1 MNTEKK
7 FLHNKSM
14 QDNLINNSSIF
25 TAENSSTIQTNK
37 INSFNNSIINNRK
50 KKKINESKYLNETI
64 FDKNKNQN
72 LWIKN
77 PDLTTKN
84 TTRNN
89 FPLYLTEMSNYK
101 YSSRNKNE
109 SIDNMLSNR
118 KTFVKNNRIKVS
130 LPTLKCFSH
139 RNNEKYP
146 DLFNCDELILKPKLL
161 TKLYYKQNKDKD
173 EMSEELFNTTNGS
186 RINHQIKRSVKE
198 STKDYIERAKKIN
211 LLNYK
216 INMRK
221 EALEEYQENMKS
233 QMMSL
238 DYTISQINNYKSNLE
253 NNLFIKYNEE
263 RRVFDRHIILGKQ
276 ELDNQ
281 KNTLLSLLKEVS
293 ILSQAIS
300 KKETIKK
307 RYDKWLAFQVLVKE
321 GEIPKTNNI
330 KEYLDKKYGDQ
341 PIFENY
347 DDFFIAFKE
356 KEDRNIRLL
365 ESEEK
370 VIIEK
375 DEIKKEYNEL
385 KNDVE
390 NNQLHMDLNVKEKE
404 KVLNLLK
411 IRNKELNS
419 IKKGILRKNKRYIS
433 KSFKTKYKTTLDL
446 DIQKNIEIVI
456 DDIKLNSLGIYYY
469 NLEGTKNIYQMINC
483 IYLSILKNEVPKLV
497 LPYDIIY
504 KIKNQILSKSQK
516 AIYQLKIIELSLNY
530 VKSYINTKKNSDKN
544 CKKIIKETYNQ
555 IDLYHKWEKDKIYK
569 EKQQKKFFEF
579 FVKMEEKS
587 KKIIFVQNR
596 KVENY
601 PSGLLA
607 RKKTVSVSKNKNNNF
622 ELFDFLYDNSSS
634 NKKKDKED

>member
-1 MNTEKK
+1 MSTEKK
-7 FLHNKSM
+7 FLRNKST

-37 INSFNNSIINNRK
+37 INSFNNSIISNRK
-50 KKKINESKYLNETI
+50 NKKLNKSKYLNATI

-77 PDLTTKN
+77 TNLTTKN

-89 FPLYLTEMSNYK
+89 FPLYLTEMSNFK
-101 YSSRNKNE
+101 NSRNKNE
-109 SIDNMLSNR
+109 SIDALSNR
-118 KTFVKNNRIKVS
+118 KTFGKNSRIKVC

-146 DLFNCDELILKPKLL
+146 DIFNCDELILKPNLL
-161 TKLYYKQNKDKD
+161 AKLYYKQNKDKD
-173 EMSEELFNTTNGS
+173 EMSEELFNTTNEGGN
-186 RINHQIKRSVKE
+186 NHQIKKSLKE

-211 LLNYK
+211 LINYK
-216 INMRK
+216 INMKK
-221 EALEEYQENMKS
+221 EALQEYQENMKS
-233 QMMSL
+233 QMKSL

-253 NNLFIKYNEE
+253 KNLFIKYNEE
-263 RRVFDRHIILGKQ
+263 RRLFDRHIMLGKQ
-276 ELDNQ
+276 QLDNQ
-281 KNTLLSLLKEVS
+281 KNTLLSLLKDVN

-300 KKETIKK
+300 KKETINK
-307 RYDKWLAFQVLVKE
+307 RYDKWLAFQVLLKE
-321 GEIPKTNNI
+321 GEVPKTNNI
-330 KEYLDKKYGDQ
+330 KEYLDKKYGDK

-365 ESEEK
+365 EREEK
-370 VIIEK
+370 AITER

-385 KNDVE
+385 KKDVE
-390 NNQLHMDLNVKEKE
+390 NNKLHMDLNVKEKE

-411 IRNKELNS
+411 IRNKELNN
-419 IKKGILRKNKRYIS
+419 IKKGIVRKKRRYIS
-433 KSFKTKYKTTLDL
+433 QSFKTKYRTTLDL
-446 DIQKNIEIVI
+446 DVQANKEILI

-483 IYLSILKNEVPKLV
+483 IYLSIIKNEVPKLV

-504 KIKNQILSKSQK
+504 KINHQILSKPQK
-516 AIYQLKIIELSLNY
+516 AIYQLKIIELCLNY
-530 VKSYINTKKNSDKN
+530 VKSSINTSKNNDKN
-544 CKKIIKETYNQ
+544 CKKLIKEIYHQ
-555 IDLYHKWEKDKIYK
+555 IDLYHKWQKAKIYK
-569 EKQQKKFFEF
+569 EKQTKKFFEF

-587 KKIIFVQNR
+587 KKIVFVQNR

-622 ELFDFLYDNSSS
+622 GLFDFLYESSFS
-634 NKKKDKED
+634 DKKKAKED

>member
-1 MNTEKK
+1 MSIEKK
-7 FLHNKSM
+7 FLRNKST

-37 INSFNNSIINNRK
+37 INSFNNSITNNRK
-50 KKKINESKYLNETI
+50 NKKLNKSKYLNATI

-77 PDLTTKN
+77 TNLTTKN

-89 FPLYLTEMSNYK
+89 FPLYLTEMSNFK
-101 YSSRNKNE
+101 NSRNKNE
-109 SIDNMLSNR
+109 SIGALSNR
-118 KTFVKNNRIKVS
+118 KTFGKNSRIKVC

-146 DLFNCDELILKPKLL
+146 DIFNCDELILKPNLL
-161 TKLYYKQNKDKD
+161 AKLYYKQNKDKD
-173 EMSEELFNTTNGS
+173 EMSEELFNTTNEGGN
-186 RINHQIKRSVKE
+186 NHQIKKSLKE

-211 LLNYK
+211 LINYK
-216 INMRK
+216 INMKK
-221 EALEEYQENMKS
+221 EALQEYQENMKS
-233 QMMSL
+233 QMKSL
-238 DYTISQINNYKSNLE
+238 DYTISQINSYKSNLE
-253 NNLFIKYNEE
+253 KNLFIKYNEE
-263 RRVFDRHIILGKQ
+263 RRLFDRHIMLGKQ
-276 ELDNQ
+276 QLDNQ
-281 KNTLLSLLKEVS
+281 KNTLLSLLKDVN

-300 KKETIKK
+300 KKETINK
-307 RYDKWLAFQVLVKE
+307 RYDKWLAFQVLLKE
-321 GEIPKTNNI
+321 GEVPKTNNI
-330 KEYLDKKYGDQ
+330 KEYLDKKYGDK

-365 ESEEK
+365 EREEK
-370 VIIEK
+370 AITER

-385 KNDVE
+385 KKDVE
-390 NNQLHMDLNVKEKE
+390 NNKLHMDLNVKEKE

-411 IRNKELNS
+411 IRNKELNN
-419 IKKGILRKNKRYIS
+419 IKKGIVRKKRRYIS
-433 KSFKTKYKTTLDL
+433 QSFKTKYRTTLDL
-446 DIQKNIEIVI
+446 DVQANKEILI

-483 IYLSILKNEVPKLV
+483 IYLSIIKNEVPKLV

-504 KIKNQILSKSQK
+504 KINHQILSKPQK
-516 AIYQLKIIELSLNY
+516 AIYQLKIIELCLNY
-530 VKSYINTKKNSDKN
+530 VKSSINTSKNNDKN
-544 CKKIIKETYNQ
+544 CKKLIKETYNQ
-555 IDLYHKWEKDKIYK
+555 IDLYHKWEKAKIYK
-569 EKQQKKFFEF
+569 EKQTKKFFEF

-587 KKIIFVQNR
+587 KKIVFVQNR

-622 ELFDFLYDNSSS
+622 GLFDFLYESSFS
-634 NKKKDKED
+634 DKKKAKED

>member
-1 MNTEKK
+1 MSTEKK
-7 FLHNKSM
+7 FLRNKST

-37 INSFNNSIINNRK
+37 INSFNNSIISNRK
-50 KKKINESKYLNETI
+50 NKKLNKSKYLNATI

-77 PDLTTKN
+77 TNLTTKN

-89 FPLYLTEMSNYK
+89 FPLYLTEMSNFK
-101 YSSRNKNE
+101 NSRNKNE
-109 SIDNMLSNR
+109 SIDALSNR
-118 KTFVKNNRIKVS
+118 KTFGKNSRIKVC

-146 DLFNCDELILKPKLL
+146 DIFNRDELILKPNLL
-161 TKLYYKQNKDKD
+161 AKLYYKQNKDKD
-173 EMSEELFNTTNGS
+173 EMSEELFNTTNEGGN
-186 RINHQIKRSVKE
+186 NHQIKKSLKE

-211 LLNYK
+211 LINYK
-216 INMRK
+216 INMKK
-221 EALEEYQENMKS
+221 EALQEYQENMKS
-233 QMMSL
+233 QMKSL

-253 NNLFIKYNEE
+253 KNLFIKYNEE
-263 RRVFDRHIILGKQ
+263 RRLFDRHIMLGKQ
-276 ELDNQ
+276 QLDNQ
-281 KNTLLSLLKEVS
+281 KNTLLSLLKDVN
-293 ILSQAIS
+293 ILSQTIS
-300 KKETIKK
+300 KKETINK
-307 RYDKWLAFQVLVKE
+307 RYDKWLAFQVLLKE
-321 GEIPKTNNI
+321 GEVPKTNNI
-330 KEYLDKKYGDQ
+330 KEYLDKKYGDK

-365 ESEEK
+365 EREEK
-370 VIIEK
+370 AITER
-375 DEIKKEYNEL
+375 DEIKKEYSEL
-385 KNDVE
+385 KKDVE
-390 NNQLHMDLNVKEKE
+390 NNKLHMDLNVKEKE

-411 IRNKELNS
+411 IRNKELNN
-419 IKKGILRKNKRYIS
+419 IKKGIVRKKRRYIS
-433 KSFKTKYKTTLDL
+433 QSFKTKYRTTLDL
-446 DIQKNIEIVI
+446 DVQANKEILI

-483 IYLSILKNEVPKLV
+483 IYLSIIKNEVPKLV

-504 KIKNQILSKSQK
+504 KINHQILSKPQK
-516 AIYQLKIIELSLNY
+516 AIYQLKIIELCLNY
-530 VKSYINTKKNSDKN
+530 VKSSINTSKNNDKN
-544 CKKIIKETYNQ
+544 CKKLIKEIYHQ
-555 IDLYHKWEKDKIYK
+555 IDLYHKWQKAKIYK
-569 EKQQKKFFEF
+569 EKQTKKFFEF

-587 KKIIFVQNR
+587 KKIVFVQNR

-622 ELFDFLYDNSSS
+622 GLFDFLYDKSFSD
-634 NKKKDKED
+634 KKKAKED

>member
-1 MNTEKK
+1 MSIEKK
-7 FLHNKSM
+7 FLRNKST

-50 KKKINESKYLNETI
+50 NKKLNKSKYLNATI

-77 PDLTTKN
+77 TNLTTKN

-89 FPLYLTEMSNYK
+89 FPLYLTEMSNFK
-101 YSSRNKNE
+101 NSRNKNE
-109 SIDNMLSNR
+109 SIDALSNR
-118 KTFVKNNRIKVS
+118 KTFGKNSRIKVC

-146 DLFNCDELILKPKLL
+146 DIFNCDELILKPNLL

-173 EMSEELFNTTNGS
+173 EMSEELFNTTNEGGN
-186 RINHQIKRSVKE
+186 NHQIKKSLKE

-211 LLNYK
+211 LINYK
-216 INMRK
+216 INMKK
-221 EALEEYQENMKS
+221 EALQEYQENMKS
-233 QMMSL
+233 QMKSL

-253 NNLFIKYNEE
+253 KNLFIKYNEE
-263 RRVFDRHIILGKQ
+263 RRLFDRHIMLGKQ
-276 ELDNQ
+276 QLDNQ
-281 KNTLLSLLKEVS
+281 KNTLLSLLKDVN

-300 KKETIKK
+300 KKETINK
-307 RYDKWLAFQVLVKE
+307 RYDKWLAFQVLLKE
-321 GEIPKTNNI
+321 GEVPKTNNI
-330 KEYLDKKYGDQ
+330 KEYLDKKYGDK

-365 ESEEK
+365 EREEK
-370 VIIEK
+370 AITER

-385 KNDVE
+385 KKDVE
-390 NNQLHMDLNVKEKE
+390 NNKLHMDLNVKEKE

-411 IRNKELNS
+411 IRNKELNN
-419 IKKGILRKNKRYIS
+419 IKKGIVRKKRRYIS
-433 KSFKTKYKTTLDL
+433 QSFKTKYRTTLDL
-446 DIQKNIEIVI
+446 DVQANKEILI

-483 IYLSILKNEVPKLV
+483 IYLSIIKNEVPKLV

-504 KIKNQILSKSQK
+504 KINHQILSKPQK
-516 AIYQLKIIELSLNY
+516 AIYQLKIIELCLNY
-530 VKSYINTKKNSDKN
+530 VKSSINTSKNNDKN
-544 CKKIIKETYNQ
+544 CKKLIKEIYHQ
-555 IDLYHKWEKDKIYK
+555 IDLYHKWQKAKIYK
-569 EKQQKKFFEF
+569 EKQTKKFFEF

-587 KKIIFVQNR
+587 KKIVFVQNR

-622 ELFDFLYDNSSS
+622 GLFDFLYESSFS
-634 NKKKDKED
+634 DKKKAKED

>member
-1 MNTEKK
+1 MSTEKK
-7 FLHNKSM
+7 FLRNKST

-37 INSFNNSIINNRK
+37 INSFNNSITNNRK
-50 KKKINESKYLNETI
+50 NKKLNKSKYLNATI

-77 PDLTTKN
+77 TNLTTKN

-101 YSSRNKNE
+101 NSRNKNE
-109 SIDNMLSNR
+109 SIDVLSNK
-118 KTFVKNNRIKVS
+118 KTFGKNSRTKVC

-139 RNNEKYP
+139 RNNEKNP
-146 DLFNCDELILKPKLL
+146 VIFNCDELILKPNLL

-173 EMSEELFNTTNGS
+173 EMSEELFNTTNEGGN
-186 RINHQIKRSVKE
+186 NHQIKKSLKE

-211 LLNYK
+211 LINYK
-216 INMRK
+216 INMKK
-221 EALEEYQENMKS
+221 EALQEYQENMKS
-233 QMMSL
+233 QMKSL

-253 NNLFIKYNEE
+253 KNLFIKYNEE
-263 RRVFDRHIILGKQ
+263 RRLFDRHIMLGKQ
-276 ELDNQ
+276 QLDNQ
-281 KNTLLSLLKEVS
+281 KNTLLSLLKDVN

-300 KKETIKK
+300 KKETINK
-307 RYDKWLAFQVLVKE
+307 RYDKWLAFQVLLKE
-321 GEIPKTNNI
+321 GEVPKTNNI
-330 KEYLDKKYGDQ
+330 KEYLDKKYGDK

-365 ESEEK
+365 EREEK
-370 VIIEK
+370 AITER

-385 KNDVE
+385 KKDVE
-390 NNQLHMDLNVKEKE
+390 NNKLHMDLNVKEKE

-411 IRNKELNS
+411 IRNKELNN
-419 IKKGILRKNKRYIS
+419 IKKGIVRKKRRYIS
-433 KSFKTKYKTTLDL
+433 QSFKTKYRTTLDL
-446 DIQKNIEIVI
+446 DVQANKEILI

-483 IYLSILKNEVPKLV
+483 IYLSIIKNEVPKLV

-504 KIKNQILSKSQK
+504 KINHQILSKPQK
-516 AIYQLKIIELSLNY
+516 AIYQLKIIELCLNY
-530 VKSYINTKKNSDKN
+530 VKSSINTSKNNDKN
-544 CKKIIKETYNQ
+544 CKKLIKEIYHQ
-555 IDLYHKWEKDKIYK
+555 IDLYHKWQKAKIYK
-569 EKQQKKFFEF
+569 EKQTKKFFEF

-587 KKIIFVQNR
+587 KKIVFVQNR

-622 ELFDFLYDNSSS
+622 GLFDFLYESSFS
-634 NKKKDKED
+634 DKKKAKED

>member
-1 MNTEKK
+1 MSTEKK
-7 FLHNKSM
+7 ILRNKST

-37 INSFNNSIINNRK
+37 INSFNNSITNNRK
-50 KKKINESKYLNETI
+50 NKKLNKSKYLNATI

-77 PDLTTKN
+77 TNLTTKN

-89 FPLYLTEMSNYK
+89 FPLYLTEMSNFK
-101 YSSRNKNE
+101 NSRNKNE
-109 SIDNMLSNR
+109 SIDALSNR
-118 KTFVKNNRIKVS
+118 KTFGKNSRIKVC

-146 DLFNCDELILKPKLL
+146 DIFNCDELILKPNLL
-161 TKLYYKQNKDKD
+161 AKLYYKQNKDKD
-173 EMSEELFNTTNGS
+173 EMSEELFNTTNEGGN
-186 RINHQIKRSVKE
+186 NHQIKKSLKE

-211 LLNYK
+211 LINYK
-216 INMRK
+216 INMKK
-221 EALEEYQENMKS
+221 EALQEYQENMKS
-233 QMMSL
+233 QMKSL
-238 DYTISQINNYKSNLE
+238 DYTISQINSYKSNLE
-253 NNLFIKYNEE
+253 KNLFIKYNEE
-263 RRVFDRHIILGKQ
+263 RRLFDRHIMLGKQ
-276 ELDNQ
+276 QLDNQ
-281 KNTLLSLLKEVS
+281 KNTLLSLLKDVN

-300 KKETIKK
+300 KKETINK
-307 RYDKWLAFQVLVKE
+307 RYDKWLAFQVLLKE
-321 GEIPKTNNI
+321 GEVPKTNNI
-330 KEYLDKKYGDQ
+330 KEYLDKKYGDK

-365 ESEEK
+365 EREEK
-370 VIIEK
+370 AITER

-385 KNDVE
+385 KKDVE
-390 NNQLHMDLNVKEKE
+390 NNKLHMDLNVKEKE

-411 IRNKELNS
+411 IRNKELNN
-419 IKKGILRKNKRYIS
+419 IKKGIVRKKRRYIS
-433 KSFKTKYKTTLDL
+433 QSFKTKYRTTLDL
-446 DIQKNIEIVI
+446 DVQANKEILI

-483 IYLSILKNEVPKLV
+483 IYLSIIKNEVPKLV

-504 KIKNQILSKSQK
+504 KINHQILSKPQK
-516 AIYQLKIIELSLNY
+516 AIYQLKIIELCLNY
-530 VKSYINTKKNSDKN
+530 VKSSINTSKNNDKN
-544 CKKIIKETYNQ
+544 CKKLIKEIYHQ
-555 IDLYHKWEKDKIYK
+555 IDLYHKWQKAKIYK
-569 EKQQKKFFEF
+569 EKQTKKFFEF

-587 KKIIFVQNR
+587 KKIVFVQNR

-622 ELFDFLYDNSSS
+622 GLFDFLYESSFS
-634 NKKKDKED
+634 DKKKAKED

>member
-1 MNTEKK
+1 MSIEKK
-7 FLHNKSM
+7 FLRNKST

-37 INSFNNSIINNRK
+37 INSFNNSITNNRK
-50 KKKINESKYLNETI
+50 NKKLNKSKYLNATI

-77 PDLTTKN
+77 TNLTTKN

-101 YSSRNKNE
+101 NSRNKNE
-109 SIDNMLSNR
+109 SIDVLSNK
-118 KTFVKNNRIKVS
+118 KTFGKNSRTKVC

-139 RNNEKYP
+139 RNNEKNP
-146 DLFNCDELILKPKLL
+146 DIFNCDELILKPNLL

-173 EMSEELFNTTNGS
+173 EMSEELFNTTNEGGN
-186 RINHQIKRSVKE
+186 NHQIKKSLKE

-211 LLNYK
+211 LINYK
-216 INMRK
+216 INMKK
-221 EALEEYQENMKS
+221 EALQEYQENMKS
-233 QMMSL
+233 QMKSL

-253 NNLFIKYNEE
+253 KNLFIKYNEE
-263 RRVFDRHIILGKQ
+263 RRLFDRHIMLGKQ
-276 ELDNQ
+276 QLDNQ
-281 KNTLLSLLKEVS
+281 KNTLLSLLKDVN

-300 KKETIKK
+300 KKETINK
-307 RYDKWLAFQVLVKE
+307 RYDKWLAFQVLLKE
-321 GEIPKTNNI
+321 GEVPKTNNI
-330 KEYLDKKYGDQ
+330 KEYLDKKYGDK

-365 ESEEK
+365 EREEK
-370 VIIEK
+370 AITER

-385 KNDVE
+385 KKDVE
-390 NNQLHMDLNVKEKE
+390 NNKLHMDLNVKEKE

-411 IRNKELNS
+411 IRNKELNN
-419 IKKGILRKNKRYIS
+419 IKKGIVRKKRRYIS
-433 KSFKTKYKTTLDL
+433 QSFKTKYRTTLDL
-446 DIQKNIEIVI
+446 DVQANKEILI

-483 IYLSILKNEVPKLV
+483 IYLSIIKNEVPKLV

-504 KIKNQILSKSQK
+504 KINHQILSKPQK
-516 AIYQLKIIELSLNY
+516 AIYQLKIIELCLNY
-530 VKSYINTKKNSDKN
+530 VKSSINTSKNNDKN
-544 CKKIIKETYNQ
+544 CKKLIKEIYHQ
-555 IDLYHKWEKDKIYK
+555 IDLYHKWQKAKIYK
-569 EKQQKKFFEF
+569 EKQTKKFFEF

-587 KKIIFVQNR
+587 KKIVFVQNR

-622 ELFDFLYDNSSS
+622 GLFDFLYESSFS
-634 NKKKDKED
+634 DKKKAKED

>member
-1 MNTEKK
+1 MSTEKK
-7 FLHNKSM
+7 FLRNKST

-37 INSFNNSIINNRK
+37 INSFNNSITNNRK
-50 KKKINESKYLNETI
+50 NKKLNKSKYLNATI

-77 PDLTTKN
+77 TNLTTKN

-101 YSSRNKNE
+101 NSRNKNE
-109 SIDNMLSNR
+109 SIDVLSNK
-118 KTFVKNNRIKVS
+118 KTFGKNSRTKVC

-139 RNNEKYP
+139 RNNEKNP
-146 DLFNCDELILKPKLL
+146 VIFNCDELILKPNLL

-173 EMSEELFNTTNGS
+173 EMSEELFNTTNEGGN
-186 RINHQIKRSVKE
+186 NHQIKKSLKE

-211 LLNYK
+211 LINYK
-216 INMRK
+216 INMKK
-221 EALEEYQENMKS
+221 EALQEYQENMKS
-233 QMMSL
+233 QMKSL
-238 DYTISQINNYKSNLE
+238 DYTISQINSYKSNLE
-253 NNLFIKYNEE
+253 KNLFIKYNEE
-263 RRVFDRHIILGKQ
+263 RRLFDRHIMLGKQ
-276 ELDNQ
+276 QLDNQ
-281 KNTLLSLLKEVS
+281 KNTLLSLLKDVN
-293 ILSQAIS
+293 ILSQTIS
-300 KKETIKK
+300 KKETINK
-307 RYDKWLAFQVLVKE
+307 RYDKWLAFQVLLKE
-321 GEIPKTNNI
+321 GEVPKTNNI
-330 KEYLDKKYGDQ
+330 KEYLDKKYGDK

-365 ESEEK
+365 EREEK
-370 VIIEK
+370 AITER

-385 KNDVE
+385 KKDVE
-390 NNQLHMDLNVKEKE
+390 NNKLHMDLNVKEKE

-411 IRNKELNS
+411 IRNKELNN
-419 IKKGILRKNKRYIS
+419 IKKGIVRKKRRYIS
-433 KSFKTKYKTTLDL
+433 QSFKTKYRTTLDL
-446 DIQKNIEIVI
+446 DVQANKEILI

-483 IYLSILKNEVPKLV
+483 IYLSIIKNEVPKLV

-504 KIKNQILSKSQK
+504 KINHQILSKPQK
-516 AIYQLKIIELSLNY
+516 AIYQLKIIELCLNY
-530 VKSYINTKKNSDKN
+530 VKSSINTSKNNDKN
-544 CKKIIKETYNQ
+544 CKKLIKEIYHQ
-555 IDLYHKWEKDKIYK
+555 IDLYHKWQKAKIYK
-569 EKQQKKFFEF
+569 EKQTKKFFEF

-587 KKIIFVQNR
+587 KKIVFVQNR

-622 ELFDFLYDNSSS
+622 GLFDFLYESSFS
-634 NKKKDKED
+634 DKKKAKED

>member
-1 MNTEKK
+1 MSTEKK
-7 FLHNKSM
+7 FLRNKST

-50 KKKINESKYLNETI
+50 NKKLNKSKYLNATI

-77 PDLTTKN
+77 TNLTTKN

-89 FPLYLTEMSNYK
+89 FPLYLTEMSNFK
-101 YSSRNKNE
+101 NSRNKNE
-109 SIDNMLSNR
+109 SIDALSNR
-118 KTFVKNNRIKVS
+118 KTFGKNSRIKVC

-146 DLFNCDELILKPKLL
+146 DIFNCDELILKPNLL

-173 EMSEELFNTTNGS
+173 EMSEELFNTTNEGGN
-186 RINHQIKRSVKE
+186 NHQIKKSLKE

-211 LLNYK
+211 LINYK
-216 INMRK
+216 INMKK
-221 EALEEYQENMKS
+221 EALQEYQENMKS
-233 QMMSL
+233 QMKSL

-253 NNLFIKYNEE
+253 KNLFIKYNEE
-263 RRVFDRHIILGKQ
+263 RRLFDRHIMLGKQ
-276 ELDNQ
+276 QLDNQ
-281 KNTLLSLLKEVS
+281 KNTLLSLLKDVN

-300 KKETIKK
+300 KKETINK
-307 RYDKWLAFQVLVKE
+307 RYDKWLAFQVLLKE
-321 GEIPKTNNI
+321 GEVPKTNNI
-330 KEYLDKKYGDQ
+330 KEYLDKKYGDK

-365 ESEEK
+365 EREEK
-370 VIIEK
+370 AITER

-385 KNDVE
+385 KKDVE
-390 NNQLHMDLNVKEKE
+390 NNKLHMDLNVKEKE

-411 IRNKELNS
+411 IRNKELNN
-419 IKKGILRKNKRYIS
+419 IKKGIVRKKRRYIS
-433 KSFKTKYKTTLDL
+433 QSFKTKYRTTLDL
-446 DIQKNIEIVI
+446 DVQANKEILI

-483 IYLSILKNEVPKLV
+483 IYLSIIKNEVPKLV

-504 KIKNQILSKSQK
+504 KINHQILSKPQK
-516 AIYQLKIIELSLNY
+516 AIYQLKIIELCLNY
-530 VKSYINTKKNSDKN
+530 VKSSINTSKNNDKN
-544 CKKIIKETYNQ
+544 CKKLIKEIYHQ
-555 IDLYHKWEKDKIYK
+555 IDLYHKWQKAKIYK
-569 EKQQKKFFEF
+569 EKQTKKFFEF

-587 KKIIFVQNR
+587 KKIVFVQNR

-622 ELFDFLYDNSSS
+622 GLFDFLYESSFS
-634 NKKKDKED
+634 DKKKLKKIK

>member
-1 MNTEKK
+1 
-7 FLHNKSM
+7 
-14 QDNLINNSSIF
+14 
-25 TAENSSTIQTNK
+25 
-37 INSFNNSIINNRK
+37 
-50 KKKINESKYLNETI
+50 
-64 FDKNKNQN
+64 
-72 LWIKN
+72 
-77 PDLTTKN
+77 
-84 TTRNN
+84 
-89 FPLYLTEMSNYK
+89 
-101 YSSRNKNE
+101 
-109 SIDNMLSNR
+109 
-118 KTFVKNNRIKVS
+118 
-130 LPTLKCFSH
+130 
-139 RNNEKYP
+139 
-146 DLFNCDELILKPKLL
+146 
-161 TKLYYKQNKDKD
+161 
-173 EMSEELFNTTNGS
+173 
-186 RINHQIKRSVKE
+186 
-198 STKDYIERAKKIN
+198 
-211 LLNYK
+211 
-216 INMRK
+216 MRK

-233 QMMSL
+233 QMLSL

-307 RYDKWLAFQVLVKE
+307 RYDKWLSFQVLLKE
-321 GEIPKTNNI
+321 GEVPKTNNI
-330 KEYLDKKYGDQ
+330 KEYLDKKYGDE

-365 ESEEK
+365 EREEK
-370 VIIEK
+370 VINEK

-419 IKKGILRKNKRYIS
+419 VKKGIVRKNRRYIS

-469 NLEGTKNIYQMINC
+469 NLEGKKNIYQMINC

-530 VKSYINTKKNSDKN
+530 VKSSINTKKNSDKN

-555 IDLYHKWEKDKIYK
+555 IDLYHKWEKAKIYK

-596 KVENY
+596 QVENY

>member
-1 MNTEKK
+1 MSTEKK
-7 FLHNKSM
+7 FLRNKST

-37 INSFNNSIINNRK
+37 INSFNNSITNNRK
-50 KKKINESKYLNETI
+50 NKKLNKSKYLNATI

-77 PDLTTKN
+77 TNLTTKN

-89 FPLYLTEMSNYK
+89 FPLYLTEMSNFK
-101 YSSRNKNE
+101 NSRNKNE
-109 SIDNMLSNR
+109 SIDALSNR
-118 KTFVKNNRIKVS
+118 KTFGKNSRIKVC

-146 DLFNCDELILKPKLL
+146 DIFNCDELILKPNLL
-161 TKLYYKQNKDKD
+161 AKLYYKQNKDKD
-173 EMSEELFNTTNGS
+173 EMSEELFNTTNEGGN
-186 RINHQIKRSVKE
+186 NHQIKKSLKE

-211 LLNYK
+211 LINYK
-216 INMRK
+216 INMKK
-221 EALEEYQENMKS
+221 EALQEYQENMKS
-233 QMMSL
+233 QMKSL
-238 DYTISQINNYKSNLE
+238 DYTISQINSYKSNLE
-253 NNLFIKYNEE
+253 KNLFIKYNEE
-263 RRVFDRHIILGKQ
+263 RRLFDRHIMLGKQ
-276 ELDNQ
+276 QLDNQ
-281 KNTLLSLLKEVS
+281 KNTLLSLLKDVN

-300 KKETIKK
+300 KKETINK
-307 RYDKWLAFQVLVKE
+307 RYDKWLAFQVLLKE
-321 GEIPKTNNI
+321 GEVPKTNNI
-330 KEYLDKKYGDQ
+330 KEYLDKKYGDK

-365 ESEEK
+365 EREEK
-370 VIIEK
+370 AITER

-385 KNDVE
+385 KKDVE
-390 NNQLHMDLNVKEKE
+390 NNKLHMDLNVKEKE

-411 IRNKELNS
+411 IRNKELNN
-419 IKKGILRKNKRYIS
+419 IKKGIVRKKRRYIS
-433 KSFKTKYKTTLDL
+433 QSFKTKYRTTLDL
-446 DIQKNIEIVI
+446 DVQANKEILI

-483 IYLSILKNEVPKLV
+483 IYLSIIKNEVPKLV

-504 KIKNQILSKSQK
+504 KINHQILSKPQK
-516 AIYQLKIIELSLNY
+516 AIYQLKIIELCLNY
-530 VKSYINTKKNSDKN
+530 VKSSINTSKNNDKN
-544 CKKIIKETYNQ
+544 CKKLIKEIYHQ
-555 IDLYHKWEKDKIYK
+555 IDLYHKWQKAKIYK
-569 EKQQKKFFEF
+569 EKQTKKFFEF

-587 KKIIFVQNR
+587 KKIVFVQNR

-622 ELFDFLYDNSSS
+622 GLFDFLYESSFS
-634 NKKKDKED
+634 DKKKAKED

>member
-1 MNTEKK
+1 MSTEKK
-7 FLHNKSM
+7 FLRNKST

-37 INSFNNSIINNRK
+37 INSFNNSITNK
-50 KKKINESKYLNETI
+50 KKKKKLNKSKYLNATI

-77 PDLTTKN
+77 TNLTTKN

-101 YSSRNKNE
+101 NSRNKNE
-109 SIDNMLSNR
+109 SIDALSNR
-118 KTFVKNNRIKVS
+118 KTFGKNSRIKVC

-139 RNNEKYP
+139 RNNEKNP
-146 DLFNCDELILKPKLL
+146 VIFNCDELILKPNLL

-173 EMSEELFNTTNGS
+173 EMSEELFNTTNEGGN
-186 RINHQIKRSVKE
+186 NHQIKKSLKE

-211 LLNYK
+211 LINYK
-216 INMRK
+216 INMKK
-221 EALEEYQENMKS
+221 EALQEYQENMKS
-233 QMMSL
+233 QMKSL
-238 DYTISQINNYKSNLE
+238 DYTISQINSYKSNLE
-253 NNLFIKYNEE
+253 KNLFIKYNEE
-263 RRVFDRHIILGKQ
+263 RRLFDRHIMLGKQ
-276 ELDNQ
+276 QLDNQ
-281 KNTLLSLLKEVS
+281 KNTLLSLLKDVN

-300 KKETIKK
+300 KKEAINK
-307 RYDKWLAFQVLVKE
+307 RYDKWLAFQVLLKE
-321 GEIPKTNNI
+321 GEVPKTNNI
-330 KEYLDKKYGDQ
+330 KEYLDKKYGDK

-365 ESEEK
+365 EREEK
-370 VIIEK
+370 AITER

-385 KNDVE
+385 KKDVE
-390 NNQLHMDLNVKEKE
+390 NNKLHMDLNVKEKE

-411 IRNKELNS
+411 IRNKELNN
-419 IKKGILRKNKRYIS
+419 IKKGIVRKKRRYIS
-433 KSFKTKYKTTLDL
+433 QSFKTKYRTTLDL
-446 DIQKNIEIVI
+446 DVQANKEILI

-483 IYLSILKNEVPKLV
+483 IYLSIIKNEVPKLV

-504 KIKNQILSKSQK
+504 KINHQILSKPQK
-516 AIYQLKIIELSLNY
+516 AIYQLKIIELCLNY
-530 VKSYINTKKNSDKN
+530 VKSSINTSKNNDKN
-544 CKKIIKETYNQ
+544 CKKLIKEIYHQ
-555 IDLYHKWEKDKIYK
+555 IDLYHKWQKAKIYK
-569 EKQQKKFFEF
+569 EKQTKKFFEF

-587 KKIIFVQNR
+587 KKIVFVQNR

-622 ELFDFLYDNSSS
+622 GLFDFLYESSFS
-634 NKKKDKED
+634 DKKKAKED

>member
-1 MNTEKK
+1 MSTEKK
-7 FLHNKSM
+7 FSNNKSI

-50 KKKINESKYLNETI
+50 KKKLTDSKYLNATI

-77 PDLTTKN
+77 QDLTTKN

-101 YSSRNKNE
+101 NSRNKNE
-109 SIDNMLSNR
+109 SIDILSSR
-118 KTFVKNNRIKVS
+118 KTFRKNIRTKVS

-146 DLFNCDELILKPKLL
+146 DIFNCDELILKPKLL
-161 TKLYYKQNKDKD
+161 NKLYYKQNKDKD
-173 EMSEELFNTTNGS
+173 EISEELLNTTNEI
-186 RINHQIKRSVKE
+186 RNNHQIKKSIKE

-211 LLNYK
+211 LINYK

-233 QMMSL
+233 QMLSL

-276 ELDNQ
+276 QLDNQ
-281 KNTLLSLLKEVS
+281 KNTLLSLLKDVN

-300 KKETIKK
+300 KKEAIKK
-307 RYDKWLAFQVLVKE
+307 SYDKWLAFQVLVKE
-321 GEIPKTNNI
+321 GEVPKTNNI
-330 KEYLDKKYGDQ
+330 KEYLDKKYGDK

-365 ESEEK
+365 EREEN
-370 VIIEK
+370 VINEK
-375 DEIKKEYNEL
+375 DEIKKEYNEF
-385 KNDVE
+385 KNDIE
-390 NNQLHMDLNVKEKE
+390 KNQLLMDLNVKEKE

-411 IRNKELNS
+411 IRNKELNN
-419 IKKGILRKNKRYIS
+419 IKKGILRKNRRYIS
-433 KSFKTKYKTTLDL
+433 KSFKTKYRTTLDL
-446 DIQKNIEIVI
+446 DIQKNKEIVI
-456 DDIKLNSLGIYYY
+456 DDIKLNSLGVYYY

-504 KIKNQILSKSQK
+504 KINNQILSKPQK
-516 AIYQLKIIELSLNY
+516 AIYQIKIIELSLNH
-530 VKSYINTKKNSDKN
+530 VKSSINTKKNSDKD
-544 CKKIIKETYNQ
+544 CKKLIKEIYHQ
-555 IDLYHKWEKDKIYK
+555 IDLYHKWEKAKIYK
-569 EKQQKKFFEF
+569 EKQTKRFFEF

-587 KKIIFVQNR
+587 KKIVFVQNR

-607 RKKTVSVSKNKNNNF
+607 RKKNVSVSKNKNNNF
-622 ELFDFLYDNSSS
+622 GLFDFLYDNSFSD
-634 NKKKDKED
+634 KKKAKED

>member
-1 MNTEKK
+1 MSTEKK
-7 FLHNKSM
+7 FLRNKST

-37 INSFNNSIINNRK
+37 INSFNNSIISNRK
-50 KKKINESKYLNETI
+50 NKKLNKSKYLNATI

-77 PDLTTKN
+77 TNLTTKN

-101 YSSRNKNE
+101 NSRNKNE
-109 SIDNMLSNR
+109 SIDALSNR
-118 KTFVKNNRIKVS
+118 KTFGKNSRIKVC

-146 DLFNCDELILKPKLL
+146 DIFNCDELILKPNLL
-161 TKLYYKQNKDKD
+161 AKLYYKQNKDKD
-173 EMSEELFNTTNGS
+173 EMSEELFNTTNEGGN
-186 RINHQIKRSVKE
+186 NHQIKKSLKE

-211 LLNYK
+211 LINYK
-216 INMRK
+216 INMKK
-221 EALEEYQENMKS
+221 EALQEYQENMKS
-233 QMMSL
+233 QMKSL
-238 DYTISQINNYKSNLE
+238 DYTISQINSYKSNLE
-253 NNLFIKYNEE
+253 KNLFIKYNEE
-263 RRVFDRHIILGKQ
+263 RRLFDRHIMLGKQ
-276 ELDNQ
+276 QLDNQ
-281 KNTLLSLLKEVS
+281 KNTLLSLLKDVN

-307 RYDKWLAFQVLVKE
+307 RYDKWLAFQVLLKE
-321 GEIPKTNNI
+321 GEVPKTNNI
-330 KEYLDKKYGDQ
+330 KEYLDKKYGDK

-365 ESEEK
+365 EREEK
-370 VIIEK
+370 AITER

-385 KNDVE
+385 KKDVE
-390 NNQLHMDLNVKEKE
+390 NNKLHMDLNVKEKE

-411 IRNKELNS
+411 IRNKELNN
-419 IKKGILRKNKRYIS
+419 IKKGIVRKKRRYIS
-433 KSFKTKYKTTLDL
+433 QSFKTKYRTTLDL
-446 DIQKNIEIVI
+446 DVQANKEILI

-483 IYLSILKNEVPKLV
+483 IYLSIIKNEVPKLV

-504 KIKNQILSKSQK
+504 KINHQILSKPQK
-516 AIYQLKIIELSLNY
+516 AIYQLKIIELCLNY
-530 VKSYINTKKNSDKN
+530 VKSSINTSKNNDKN
-544 CKKIIKETYNQ
+544 CKKLIKEIYHQ
-555 IDLYHKWEKDKIYK
+555 IDLYHKWQKAKIYK
-569 EKQQKKFFEF
+569 EKQTKKFFEF

-587 KKIIFVQNR
+587 KKIVFVQNR

-622 ELFDFLYDNSSS
+622 GLFDFLYESSFS
-634 NKKKDKED
+634 DKKKAKED

>member
-1 MNTEKK
+1 MSTEKK
-7 FLHNKSM
+7 FLRNKST

-37 INSFNNSIINNRK
+37 INSFNNSIISNRK
-50 KKKINESKYLNETI
+50 NKKLNKSKYLNATI

-77 PDLTTKN
+77 TNLTTKN

-101 YSSRNKNE
+101 NSRNKNE
-109 SIDNMLSNR
+109 SIDVLSNK
-118 KTFVKNNRIKVS
+118 KTFGKNSRTKVC

-139 RNNEKYP
+139 RNNEKNP
-146 DLFNCDELILKPKLL
+146 DIFNCDELILKPNLL

-173 EMSEELFNTTNGS
+173 EMSEELFNTTNEGGN
-186 RINHQIKRSVKE
+186 NHQIKKSLKE

-211 LLNYK
+211 LINYK
-216 INMRK
+216 INMKK
-221 EALEEYQENMKS
+221 EALQEYQENMKS
-233 QMMSL
+233 QMKSL

-253 NNLFIKYNEE
+253 KNLFIKYNEE
-263 RRVFDRHIILGKQ
+263 RRLFDRHIMLGKQ
-276 ELDNQ
+276 QLDNQ
-281 KNTLLSLLKEVS
+281 KNTLLSLLKDVN

-300 KKETIKK
+300 KKETINK
-307 RYDKWLAFQVLVKE
+307 RYDKWLAFQVLLKE
-321 GEIPKTNNI
+321 GEVPKTNNI
-330 KEYLDKKYGDQ
+330 KEYLDKKYGDK

-365 ESEEK
+365 EREEK
-370 VIIEK
+370 AITER

-385 KNDVE
+385 KKDVE
-390 NNQLHMDLNVKEKE
+390 NNKLHMDLNVKEKE

-411 IRNKELNS
+411 IRNKELNN
-419 IKKGILRKNKRYIS
+419 IKKGIVRKKRRYIS
-433 KSFKTKYKTTLDL
+433 QSFKTKYRTTLDL
-446 DIQKNIEIVI
+446 DVQANKEILI

-483 IYLSILKNEVPKLV
+483 IYLSIIKNEVPKLV

-504 KIKNQILSKSQK
+504 KINHQILSKPQK
-516 AIYQLKIIELSLNY
+516 AIYQLKIIELCLNY
-530 VKSYINTKKNSDKN
+530 VKSSINTSKNNDKN
-544 CKKIIKETYNQ
+544 CKKLIKEIYHQ
-555 IDLYHKWEKDKIYK
+555 IDLYHKWQKAKIYK
-569 EKQQKKFFEF
+569 EKQTKKFFEF

-587 KKIIFVQNR
+587 KKIVFVQNR

-622 ELFDFLYDNSSS
+622 GLFDFLYESSFS
-634 NKKKDKED
+634 DKKKAKED

>member
-1 MNTEKK
+1 MSIEKK
-7 FLHNKSM
+7 FLRNKST

-37 INSFNNSIINNRK
+37 INSFNNSITNNRK
-50 KKKINESKYLNETI
+50 NKKLNKSKYLNATI

-77 PDLTTKN
+77 TNLTTKN

-89 FPLYLTEMSNYK
+89 FPLYLTEMSNFK
-101 YSSRNKNE
+101 NSRNKNE
-109 SIDNMLSNR
+109 SIDALSNR
-118 KTFVKNNRIKVS
+118 KTFGKNSRIKVC

-146 DLFNCDELILKPKLL
+146 DIFNCDELILKPNLL

-173 EMSEELFNTTNGS
+173 EMSEELFNTTNEGGN
-186 RINHQIKRSVKE
+186 NHQIKKSLKE

-211 LLNYK
+211 LINYK
-216 INMRK
+216 INMKK
-221 EALEEYQENMKS
+221 EALQEYQENMKS
-233 QMMSL
+233 QMKSL
-238 DYTISQINNYKSNLE
+238 DYTISQINSYKSNLE
-253 NNLFIKYNEE
+253 KNLFIKYNEE
-263 RRVFDRHIILGKQ
+263 RRLFDRHIMLGKQ
-276 ELDNQ
+276 QLDNQ
-281 KNTLLSLLKEVS
+281 KNTLLSLLKDVN
-293 ILSQAIS
+293 ILSQTIS
-300 KKETIKK
+300 KKETINK
-307 RYDKWLAFQVLVKE
+307 RYDKWLAFQVLLKE
-321 GEIPKTNNI
+321 GEVPKTNNI
-330 KEYLDKKYGDQ
+330 KEYLDKKYGDK

-365 ESEEK
+365 EREEK
-370 VIIEK
+370 AITER
-375 DEIKKEYNEL
+375 DEIKKEYSEL
-385 KNDVE
+385 KKDVE
-390 NNQLHMDLNVKEKE
+390 NNKLHMDLNVKEKE

-411 IRNKELNS
+411 IRNKELNN
-419 IKKGILRKNKRYIS
+419 IKKGIVRKKRRYIS
-433 KSFKTKYKTTLDL
+433 QSFKTKYRTTLDL
-446 DIQKNIEIVI
+446 DVQANKEILI

-483 IYLSILKNEVPKLV
+483 IYLSIIKNEVPKLV

-504 KIKNQILSKSQK
+504 KINHQILSKPQK

-530 VKSYINTKKNSDKN
+530 VKSSINTSKNNDKN
-544 CKKIIKETYNQ
+544 CKKLIKEIYHQ
-555 IDLYHKWEKDKIYK
+555 IDLYHKWQKAKIYK
-569 EKQQKKFFEF
+569 EKQTKKFFEF

-587 KKIIFVQNR
+587 KKIVFVQNR

-622 ELFDFLYDNSSS
+622 GLFDFLYESSFS
-634 NKKKDKED
+634 DKKKAKED

>member
-1 MNTEKK
+1 MSTEKK
-7 FLHNKSM
+7 FLRNKST

-37 INSFNNSIINNRK
+37 INSFNNSITNK
-50 KKKINESKYLNETI
+50 KKKKKLNKSKYLNATI

-77 PDLTTKN
+77 TNLTTKN

-101 YSSRNKNE
+101 NSRNKNE
-109 SIDNMLSNR
+109 SIDALSNR
-118 KTFVKNNRIKVS
+118 KTFGKNSRIKVC

-139 RNNEKYP
+139 RNNEKNP
-146 DLFNCDELILKPKLL
+146 VIFNCDELILKPNLL

-173 EMSEELFNTTNGS
+173 EMSEELFNTTNEGGN
-186 RINHQIKRSVKE
+186 NHQIKKSLKE

-211 LLNYK
+211 LINYK
-216 INMRK
+216 INMKK
-221 EALEEYQENMKS
+221 EALQEYQENMKS
-233 QMMSL
+233 QMKSL

-253 NNLFIKYNEE
+253 KNLFIKYNEE
-263 RRVFDRHIILGKQ
+263 RRLFDRHIMLGKQ
-276 ELDNQ
+276 QLDNQ
-281 KNTLLSLLKEVS
+281 KNTLLSLLKDVN

-300 KKETIKK
+300 KKETINK
-307 RYDKWLAFQVLVKE
+307 RYDKWLAFQVLLKE
-321 GEIPKTNNI
+321 GEVPKTNNI
-330 KEYLDKKYGDQ
+330 KEYLDKKYGDK

-365 ESEEK
+365 EREEK
-370 VIIEK
+370 AITER

-385 KNDVE
+385 KKDVE
-390 NNQLHMDLNVKEKE
+390 NNKLHMDLNVKEKE

-411 IRNKELNS
+411 IRNKELNN
-419 IKKGILRKNKRYIS
+419 IKKGIVRKKRRYIS
-433 KSFKTKYKTTLDL
+433 QSFKTKYRTTLDL
-446 DIQKNIEIVI
+446 DVQANKEILI

-483 IYLSILKNEVPKLV
+483 IYLSIIKNEVPKLV

-504 KIKNQILSKSQK
+504 KINHQILSKPQK
-516 AIYQLKIIELSLNY
+516 AIYQLKIIELCLNY
-530 VKSYINTKKNSDKN
+530 VKSSINTSKNNDKN
-544 CKKIIKETYNQ
+544 CKKLIKEIYHQ
-555 IDLYHKWEKDKIYK
+555 IDLYHKWQKAKIYK
-569 EKQQKKFFEF
+569 EKQTKKFFEF

-587 KKIIFVQNR
+587 KKIVFVQNR

-622 ELFDFLYDNSSS
+622 GLFDFLYESSFS
-634 NKKKDKED
+634 DKKKAKED

>member
-7 FLHNKSM
+7 FLHNKSI

-233 QMMSL
+233 QMLSL

-307 RYDKWLAFQVLVKE
+307 RYDKWLSFQVLLKE
-321 GEIPKTNNI
+321 GEVPKTNNI
-330 KEYLDKKYGDQ
+330 KEYLDKKYGDE

-365 ESEEK
+365 EREEK
-370 VIIEK
+370 VINEK

-404 KVLNLLK
+404 KVLNLLN
-411 IRNKELNS
+411 IRNKELKS
-419 IKKGILRKNKRYIS
+419 IKKGIVRKNRRYIS

-469 NLEGTKNIYQMINC
+469 NLEGKKNIYQMINC
-483 IYLSILKNEVPKLV
+483 ICLSILKNEVPKLV

-555 IDLYHKWEKDKIYK
+555 IDLYHKWEKAKIYK

-596 KVENY
+596 QVENY

>member
-1 MNTEKK
+1 MSTEKK
-7 FLHNKSM
+7 FLHNKSI

-37 INSFNNSIINNRK
+37 INSFNNSITNKRK
-50 KKKINESKYLNETI
+50 KKKLNDSKYLNATI

-77 PDLTTKN
+77 TNLTTKN

-101 YSSRNKNE
+101 NSRNKNE
-109 SIDNMLSNR
+109 SIDILSNR
-118 KTFVKNNRIKVS
+118 KTFRKNSRAKVS
-130 LPTLKCFSH
+130 LPSLKCFSH
-139 RNNEKYP
+139 RSNEKYP
-146 DLFNCDELILKPKLL
+146 NIFNCDELILRPKLL
-161 TKLYYKQNKDKD
+161 TKLYYKQHKDKD

-186 RINHQIKRSVKE
+186 GNNHQIKKSIKE

-211 LLNYK
+211 LINYK

-221 EALEEYQENMKS
+221 EALDEYQENMKS
-233 QMMSL
+233 QMLSL

-263 RRVFDRHIILGKQ
+263 RRLFDRHIILGKQ

-281 KNTLLSLLKEVS
+281 KNSLLALLKDVS
-293 ILSQAIS
+293 ILTQAIS
-300 KKETIKK
+300 KKEIIKK
-307 RYDKWLAFQVLVKE
+307 RYEKWLTFQVLLKE
-321 GEIPKTNNI
+321 GEVPKTKNI
-330 KEYLDKKYGDQ
+330 KEYLDKKYGDE

-365 ESEEK
+365 EREEK
-370 VIIEK
+370 AINEK

-385 KNDVE
+385 KKDIE
-390 NNQLHMDLNVKEKE
+390 NNQLHLDLNVKEKE

-411 IRNKELNS
+411 IRNKELKN
-419 IKKGILRKNKRYIS
+419 IMNGIARKNRRYMS
-433 KSFKTKYKTTLDL
+433 KSFKTKYRTTLDL
-446 DIQKNIEIVI
+446 DMQKNKEIVI

-483 IYLSILKNEVPKLV
+483 IYLSILKNEIPKLV
-497 LPYDIIY
+497 LPHDIIY
-504 KIKNQILSKSQK
+504 KIKNQILSKPLK

-530 VKSYINTKKNSDKN
+530 VKSSINTKKNSDKN
-544 CKKIIKETYNQ
+544 CKKLIKEIYHQ
-555 IDLYHKWEKDKIYK
+555 IDLYHKWEKAKIYK
-569 EKQQKKFFEF
+569 EKQTKKFFEF

-587 KKIIFVQNR
+587 KKIVFVQNR

-622 ELFDFLYDNSSS
+622 GLFDFLHENSFSD
-634 NKKKDKED
+634 KKKAKED

>member
-1 MNTEKK
+1 MSIEKK
-7 FLHNKSM
+7 FLRNKST

-37 INSFNNSIINNRK
+37 INSFNNSIISNRK
-50 KKKINESKYLNETI
+50 NKKLNKSKYLNATI

-77 PDLTTKN
+77 TNLTTKN

-101 YSSRNKNE
+101 NSRNKNE
-109 SIDNMLSNR
+109 SIDVLSNK
-118 KTFVKNNRIKVS
+118 KTFGKNSRTKVC

-139 RNNEKYP
+139 RNNEKNP
-146 DLFNCDELILKPKLL
+146 VIFNCDELILKPNLL
-161 TKLYYKQNKDKD
+161 AKLYYKQNKDKD
-173 EMSEELFNTTNGS
+173 EMSEELFNTTNEGGN
-186 RINHQIKRSVKE
+186 NHQIKKSLKE

-211 LLNYK
+211 LINYK
-216 INMRK
+216 INMKK
-221 EALEEYQENMKS
+221 EALQEYQENMKS
-233 QMMSL
+233 QMKSL
-238 DYTISQINNYKSNLE
+238 DYTISQINSYKSNLE
-253 NNLFIKYNEE
+253 KNLFIKYNEE
-263 RRVFDRHIILGKQ
+263 RRLFDRHIMLGKQ
-276 ELDNQ
+276 QLDNQ
-281 KNTLLSLLKEVS
+281 KNTLLSLLKDVN

-300 KKETIKK
+300 KKETINK
-307 RYDKWLAFQVLVKE
+307 RYDKWLAFQVLLKE
-321 GEIPKTNNI
+321 GEVPKTNNI
-330 KEYLDKKYGDQ
+330 KEYLDKKYGDK

-365 ESEEK
+365 EREEK
-370 VIIEK
+370 AITER
-375 DEIKKEYNEL
+375 DEIKKEYSEL
-385 KNDVE
+385 KKDVE
-390 NNQLHMDLNVKEKE
+390 NNKLHMDLNVKEKE

-411 IRNKELNS
+411 IRNKELNN
-419 IKKGILRKNKRYIS
+419 IKKGIVRKKRRYIS
-433 KSFKTKYKTTLDL
+433 QSFKTKYRTTLDL
-446 DIQKNIEIVI
+446 DVQANKEILI

-483 IYLSILKNEVPKLV
+483 IYLSIIKNEVPKLV

-504 KIKNQILSKSQK
+504 KINHQILSKPQK
-516 AIYQLKIIELSLNY
+516 AIYQLKIIELCLNY
-530 VKSYINTKKNSDKN
+530 VKSSINTSKNNDKN
-544 CKKIIKETYNQ
+544 CKKLIKEIYHQ
-555 IDLYHKWEKDKIYK
+555 IDLYHKWQKAKIYK
-569 EKQQKKFFEF
+569 EKQTKKFFEF

-587 KKIIFVQNR
+587 KKIVFVQNR

-622 ELFDFLYDNSSS
+622 GLFDFLYESSFS
-634 NKKKDKED
+634 DKKKAKED

>member
-1 MNTEKK
+1 MSTEKK
-7 FLHNKSM
+7 FLRNKST

-37 INSFNNSIINNRK
+37 INSFNNSIISNRK
-50 KKKINESKYLNETI
+50 NKKLNKSKYLNATI

-77 PDLTTKN
+77 TNLTTKN

-101 YSSRNKNE
+101 NSRNKNE
-109 SIDNMLSNR
+109 SIDALSNR
-118 KTFVKNNRIKVS
+118 KTFGKNSRIKVC

-146 DLFNCDELILKPKLL
+146 DIFNCDELILKPNLL
-161 TKLYYKQNKDKD
+161 AKLYYKQNKDKD
-173 EMSEELFNTTNGS
+173 EMSEELFNTTNEGGN
-186 RINHQIKRSVKE
+186 NHQIKKSLKE

-211 LLNYK
+211 LINYK
-216 INMRK
+216 INMKK
-221 EALEEYQENMKS
+221 EALQEYQENMKS
-233 QMMSL
+233 QMKSL
-238 DYTISQINNYKSNLE
+238 DYTISQINSYKSNLE
-253 NNLFIKYNEE
+253 KNLFIKYNEE
-263 RRVFDRHIILGKQ
+263 RRLFDRHIMLGKQ
-276 ELDNQ
+276 QLDNQ
-281 KNTLLSLLKEVS
+281 KNTLLSLLKDVN

-300 KKETIKK
+300 KKETINK
-307 RYDKWLAFQVLVKE
+307 RYDKWLAFQVLLKE
-321 GEIPKTNNI
+321 GEVPKTNNI
-330 KEYLDKKYGDQ
+330 KEYLDKKYGDK

-365 ESEEK
+365 EREEK
-370 VIIEK
+370 AITER

-385 KNDVE
+385 KKDVE
-390 NNQLHMDLNVKEKE
+390 NNKLHMDLNVKEKE

-411 IRNKELNS
+411 IRNKELNN
-419 IKKGILRKNKRYIS
+419 IKKGIVRKKRRYIS
-433 KSFKTKYKTTLDL
+433 QSFKTKYRTTLDL
-446 DIQKNIEIVI
+446 DVQANKEILI

-504 KIKNQILSKSQK
+504 KINHQILSKPQK
-516 AIYQLKIIELSLNY
+516 AIYQLKIIELCLNY
-530 VKSYINTKKNSDKN
+530 VKSSINTSKNNDKN
-544 CKKIIKETYNQ
+544 CKKLIKEIYHQ
-555 IDLYHKWEKDKIYK
+555 IDLYHKWQKAKIYK
-569 EKQQKKFFEF
+569 EKQTKKFFEF

-587 KKIIFVQNR
+587 KKIVFVQNR

-622 ELFDFLYDNSSS
+622 GLFDFLYESSFS
-634 NKKKDKED
+634 DKKKLKKIK

>member
-1 MNTEKK
+1 MSIEKK
-7 FLHNKSM
+7 FLRNKST

-37 INSFNNSIINNRK
+37 INSFNNSITNNRK
-50 KKKINESKYLNETI
+50 NKKLNKSKYLNATI

-77 PDLTTKN
+77 TNLTTKN

-101 YSSRNKNE
+101 NSRNKNE
-109 SIDNMLSNR
+109 SIDVLSNK
-118 KTFVKNNRIKVS
+118 KTFGKNSRTKVC

-139 RNNEKYP
+139 RNNEKNP
-146 DLFNCDELILKPKLL
+146 VIFNCDELILKPNLL

-173 EMSEELFNTTNGS
+173 EMSEELFNTTNEGGN
-186 RINHQIKRSVKE
+186 NHQIKKSLKE

-211 LLNYK
+211 LINYK
-216 INMRK
+216 INMKK
-221 EALEEYQENMKS
+221 EALQEYQENMKS
-233 QMMSL
+233 QMKSL
-238 DYTISQINNYKSNLE
+238 DYTISQINSYKSNLE
-253 NNLFIKYNEE
+253 KNLFIKYNEE
-263 RRVFDRHIILGKQ
+263 RRLFDRHIMLGKQ
-276 ELDNQ
+276 QLDNQ
-281 KNTLLSLLKEVS
+281 KNTLLSLLKDVN

-300 KKETIKK
+300 KKETINK
-307 RYDKWLAFQVLVKE
+307 RYDKWLAFQVLLKE
-321 GEIPKTNNI
+321 GEVPKTNNI
-330 KEYLDKKYGDQ
+330 KEYLDKKYGDK

-365 ESEEK
+365 EREEK
-370 VIIEK
+370 AITER
-375 DEIKKEYNEL
+375 DEIKKEYSEL
-385 KNDVE
+385 KKDVE
-390 NNQLHMDLNVKEKE
+390 NNKLHMDLNVKEKE

-411 IRNKELNS
+411 IRNKELNN
-419 IKKGILRKNKRYIS
+419 IKKGIVRKKRRYIS
-433 KSFKTKYKTTLDL
+433 QSFKTKYRTTLDL
-446 DIQKNIEIVI
+446 DVQANKEILI

-483 IYLSILKNEVPKLV
+483 IYLSIIKNEVPKLV

-504 KIKNQILSKSQK
+504 KINHQILSKPQK
-516 AIYQLKIIELSLNY
+516 AIYQLKIIELCLNY
-530 VKSYINTKKNSDKN
+530 VKSSINTSKNNDKN
-544 CKKIIKETYNQ
+544 CKKLIKEIYHQ
-555 IDLYHKWEKDKIYK
+555 IDLYHKWQKAKIYK
-569 EKQQKKFFEF
+569 EKQTKKFFEF

-587 KKIIFVQNR
+587 KKIVFVQNR

-622 ELFDFLYDNSSS
+622 GLFDFLYESSFS
-634 NKKKDKED
+634 DKKKAKED